1 MVYFFR
7 SPEGQIIAV
16 DSQTA
21 FSAETADTLK
31 WLFSGAE
38 LLKDSS
44 VAGTFIGPRREMIT
58 PWSTAAVEITRNMN
72 ISGIARIE
80 EFFPVQDNLH
90 NSDEEI
96 PHDRMLQRIYHGL
109 GSDIFTIDRKPE
121 PIRYITDFE
130 AYNKDEGLALS
141 EEEIKYLKDLSEK
154 LGRPLT
160 DSEVFGFSQ
169 VNSEHC
175 RHKIFN
181 GTFIIDGVEMES
193 SLFKLIK
200 KTSAVNPG
208 RIISAYKDNCA
219 FIEGPKLKLFH
230 PAAAAKPSF
239 FKEEEVK
246 TSHFPQGRDTQLPYN
261 SRAFQRCRNRQRRR
275 DT

>member
-21 FSAETADTLK
+21 FSAETADTLT

-38 LLKDSS
+38 LLQDTT
-44 VAGTFIGPRREMIT
+44 VTGTFIGPRREMIT
-58 PWSTAAVEITRNMN
+58 PWSTAAVEITQNMN
-72 ISGIARIE
+72 ITGIARIE
-80 EFFPVQDNLH
+80 EFFPVSEGRYA
-90 NSDEEI
+90 SDTEI
-96 PHDRMLQRIYHGL
+96 PHDKMLQRIYHGL
-109 GSDIFTIDRKPE
+109 DGDIFVIDRQPE
-121 PIRYITDFE
+121 PIRHITDFE
-130 AYNKDEGLALS
+130 AYNKEEGLALS
-141 EEEIKYLKDLSEK
+141 EDEIQYLKDLSAK

-175 RHKIFN
+175 RHKI
-181 GTFIIDGVEMES
+181 

-208 RIISAYKDNCA
+208 RIVSAYKDNCA

-230 PAAAAKPSF
+230 PTAAAKPSF

-246 TSHFPQGRDTQLPYN
+246 TVILSEAA
-261 SRAFQRCRNRQRRR
+261 RAPSPSPVPPS
-275 DT
+275 T